1 MPDVH
6 CLGPGSSD
14 SKAAPAMAEDWQV
27 HAVRVASWRP
37 GVVRVAALVADPLA
51 APRVPKQRGP
61 GRLLRVTV
69 GAVETR
75 AAWVVDLRRVS
86 HWLIV
91 EATRSGKS
99 TLINALVA
107 GLAPQSVAL
116 VGID

>member
-1 MPDVH
+1 M
-6 CLGPGSSD
+6 
-14 SKAAPAMAEDWQV
+14 
-27 HAVRVASWRP
+27 
-37 GVVRVAALVADPLA
+37 
-51 APRVPKQRGP
+51 
-61 GRLLRVTV
+61 TV